1 MYEFPIIVG
10 KAILV
15 VLVFYVMINWKFWL
29 KTYLNQRSNK

>member
-1 MYEFPIIVG
+1 MYEFFDALG

-29 KTYLNQRSNK
+29 KAYLNQRSNK